1 MVCSGCQGGRGWRGV
16 RGEEGGRKKQKRG
29 RKTSKGRG
37 RKETTSPRIHSSFPD
52 YVFLAVAIATGSP
65 HIDISVT
72 SKVPKPAPSTNS
84 LTKIGRQSR

>member
-1 MVCSGCQGGRGWRGV
+1 MLGLPGGKGVERGAGRG
-16 RGEEGGRKKQKRG
+16 GGRKKQKRG